1 MRGDGISSCPKDFTG
16 VFRAVGDRQLEEGLP
31 RARLEQQQRLNTAG
45 GALPPAIGKPCMTEI
60 YLHFTMRVFTYRC
73 AAAMCG
79 RSASPSSLTI
89 AAAVA
94 LREADKGRK
103 AGCSLF

>member
-1 MRGDGISSCPKDFTG
+1 MHDSQE
-16 VFRAVGDRQLEEGLP
+16 AH
-31 RARLEQQQRLNTAG
+31 LEQQQRLNTAG

-89 AAAVA
+89 AEAVA
-94 LREADKGRK
+94 LREADQIRADRQGV
-103 AGCSLF
+103 ACSETGKCVLYFMHVRAKNLR